1 MSGKR
6 SVSVVWWVVLVA
18 ALLGLWIWLAPYFW
32 TNVLW
37 GLRSALFVLVPVVVL
52 TVVVLGLAALDEERG
67 LEGAGCLAA
76 LVGIAGIIAAGFWVF
91 GYHSY
96 AQARDYAGS
105 VAVVDGR
112 VPELGQR
119 APFQVA
125 QAQARP
131 NLGDAPGDLVNGT
144 YQPQHDEFTSLVERR
159 GWFSGYQVALTQ
171 NIPLTGRGTGRTCE
185 FSAEADRRIG
195 GWWTHNLGR
204 LIGSQQRGVL
214 YDADDVYGY
223 CDGDTPKVVVPLL
236 RQVGWLVVTERPAGV
251 AVYNG
256 KTGAITFQDTAK
268 GLPGNSYPK
277 SLAAVQRESTHT
289 LGGFWD
295 WVWHRA
301 GWDAD
306 DDETNSGNNTEF
318 ALPTKDNRT
327 VYATLLTGRGS
338 ATAISALSTVTT
350 EAQGHEL
357 APLSVH
363 RLNPSWVSPGAI
375 ESRIKADYQDLPNW
389 QNYKVLEVSPTSGE
403 NWVASIGNDQNL
415 LYRVQGTGNLQGEKP
430 TCLYRADNSL
440 IRCGSVADQNG
451 NGVGTQYGTGQPE
464 AGIPTDLGQLTD
476 PQLADLQRRISEEIT
491 RRLTGTG

>member
-1 MSGKR
+1 MNNDR
-6 SVSVVWWVVLVA
+6 SVSAVVWVLVVGGV
-18 ALLGLWIWLAPYFW
+18 LGLWLWLAPYFW

-37 GLRSALFVLVPVVVL
+37 GVRSALFVLVPLAVLAVVVI
-52 TVVVLGLAALDEERG
+52 GLAVLDEERG
-67 LEGAGCLAA
+67 WSGAGCLATLIGIGGLAA
-76 LVGIAGIIAAGFWVF
+76 LGFWAF

-96 AQARDYAGS
+96 AQARDYASS
-105 VAVVDGR
+105 VHVVDQQ

-119 APFQVA
+119 APFPVA

-185 FSAEADRRIG
+185 FAAEADRRIG
-195 GWWTHNLGR
+195 GWWWHNLGR

-214 YDADDVYGY
+214 YDAADVYGY
-223 CDGDTPKVVVPLL
+223 CDGDTPKVVVPLV

-251 AVYNG
+251 AVYDG
-256 KTGAITFQDTAK
+256 KTGAVTFQDTAK
-268 GLPGNSYPK
+268 GLPGNSYPL
-277 SLAAVQRESTHT
+277 SLAKAQRESTHA

-295 WVWHRA
+295 WVWNRA
-301 GWDAD
+301 GWDTD
-306 DDETNSGNNTEF
+306 EDETNSANNAEF

-327 VYATLLTGRGS
+327 VYTTLLTGRGS
-338 ATAISALSTVTT
+338 ATSISALSTVTT
-350 EAQGHEL
+350 EAQGTEL
-357 APLSVH
+357 APLTVH

-375 ESRIKADYQDLPNW
+375 DSRIKADYQDLPNW
-389 QNYKVLEVSPTSGE
+389 QNYKVLEVAPISGDR
-403 NWVASIGNDQNL
+403 WVASIGNDQNL
-415 LYRVQGTGNLQGEKP
+415 LYRVQGTGNLQGDQA

-451 NGVGTQYGTGQPE
+451 NSVGTEYGTGQPD

-476 PQLADLQRRISEEIT
+476 QQLADLQRRVSEEIG